1 MRALVPRAEEVR
13 ELVRLAFPVAVV
25 QVGMMLMGVVDTVM
39 VGHVSPTDLA
49 AVALGNLYFFGI
61 VIFGLGTLLALDPVI
76 SQAVGAADAAGI
88 ARGLQRG
95 AVLALGL
102 AVVASVLILPVTPV
116 LRAFRQPVDVIP
128 VASGYA
134 LAALPGVLP
143 FYVYIVLRQ
152 VLQAMGRVA
161 PIVVTVVVANL
172 ANVLFN
178 WVLIY
183 GNAGFPA
190 LGAVGAGWASSLSR
204 ALMAVGVLAVAWPV
218 LRPFVLPLRRD
229 AARLVPVARMLALG
243 GPIGA
248 QLFLEFAAFAVI
260 GLLMGWM
267 GTVAM
272 AGHQVAINLASLTF
286 MVPLGV
292 AQATTILVGRAVGR
306 EDPGGARRA
315 AGAGLLTGAAFMTG
329 TALLFL
335 LAPEPLAR
343 VYSRDAPVLAV
354 AAALIPVAGVFQV
367 FDGLQVVATAV
378 LRGVGDTRIP
388 MILHVA
394 GFWMVGLPIS
404 LWLAFGLGA
413 GPVGLWW
420 GLVAG
425 LAAVAVLLLLRVRVR
440 FSRELRKLDIEGSG
454 GG

>member
-286 MVPLGV
+286 MVP
-292 AQATTILVGRAVGR
+292 
-306 EDPGGARRA
+306 
-315 AGAGLLTGAAFMTG
+315 
-329 TALLFL
+329 
-335 LAPEPLAR
+335 
-343 VYSRDAPVLAV
+343 
-354 AAALIPVAGVFQV
+354 
-367 FDGLQVVATAV
+367 
-378 LRGVGDTRIP
+378 
-388 MILHVA
+388 
-394 GFWMVGLPIS
+394 
-404 LWLAFGLGA
+404 
-413 GPVGLWW
+413 
-420 GLVAG
+420 
-425 LAAVAVLLLLRVRVR
+425 
-440 FSRELRKLDIEGSG
+440 
-454 GG
+454 